1 MKKVAI
7 VGIGM
12 TKLGNLWDKDFAQL
26 GLEASN
32 KAIFDAGL
40 TQKDI
45 DSLYVGTMS
54 SGLFVEQ
61 EHTGSLFSGMLGLRN
76 VPATRVEGACA
87 SGGIAIRQAY
97 LDILSGNSN
106 ISLALGVEKMTDV
119 SLSQATKALATAS
132 SQNFEAWFGATFPS
146 LYALIARLHMHK
158 YGTTEEQM
166 AICAVKNHKNAVHNE
181 YAQFRKEI
189 KIEDVMNSTVVS
201 DPLKLLDCSPI
212 TDGAASVI
220 LADEENAK
228 KLTDSPIWINASSQ
242 GSDFISLHER
252 QDMTTLNATV
262 KAAKDAYTQAK
273 LEPKDIKCV
282 EVHDCFTIAELCA
295 LEDLG
300 FCKKGE
306 AGKFVED
313 GNTHLNAE
321 VSVNSSGGLKAKGHP
336 IGASGIA
343 QAVEAVTQ
351 LREEAKHRQVDNL
364 KNVMTHNVGGT
375 GGTAVV
381 HILSRN

>member
-1 MKKVAI
+1 I

-12 TKLGNLWDKDFAQL
+12 TKLGNLWDKDFSQL
-26 GLEASN
+26 GLEAGS

-40 TQKDI
+40 TSKDV

-61 EHTGSLFSGMLGLRN
+61 EHTGSLFSGMLGLEN

-97 LDILSGNSN
+97 LDILSGKSN
-106 ISLALGVEKMTDV
+106 VSMALGVEKMTDV

-132 SQNFEAWFGATFPS
+132 SQSFEAWFGATFPA
-146 LYALIARLHMHK
+146 LYAMIAKLHMHK

-181 YAQFRKEI
+181 HAQFRKEI
-189 KIEDVMNSTVVS
+189 KIEDVMSSTMVS

-220 LADEENAK
+220 LADEENAR
-228 KLTDSPIWINASSQ
+228 KLTDTPIWINASSQ
-242 GSDFISLHER
+242 GSDVISLHER
-252 QDMTTLNATV
+252 QDMATLNATV
-262 KAAKDAYTQAK
+262 TAARDAFLQSK
-273 LEPKDIKCV
+273 LQPEDIKCV

-300 FCKKGE
+300 FCRKGE
-306 AGKFVED
+306 AGKFIED
-313 GNTHLNAE
+313 GNTQINSKI
-321 VSVNSSGGLKAKGHP
+321 SVNSSGGLKAKGHP

-364 KNVMTHNVGGT
+364 NHVMTHNVGGT

-381 HILSRN
+381 HIFGRN